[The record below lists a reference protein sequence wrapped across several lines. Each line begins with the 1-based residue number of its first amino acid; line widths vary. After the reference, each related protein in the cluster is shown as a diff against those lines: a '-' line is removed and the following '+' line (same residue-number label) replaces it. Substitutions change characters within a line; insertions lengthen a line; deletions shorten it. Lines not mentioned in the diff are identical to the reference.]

1 MDVLFNVVGIVV
13 YVALGLLALWG
24 AFCAVLVWR
33 RVGQVRFS
41 DEEEQDEFLTELEA
55 SLNQGNFASAAHLCE
70 DDRRALP
77 QLATY
82 AIEHRELG
90 IAKVQRRLWE
100 RFQQDVLADIE
111 HRLSWVATV
120 VKSAPMV
127 GLFGTVLGMMGAFRG
142 IAEGGSDVDPT
153 AMAGNIMLALITT
166 ACGLAIAVPLLI
178 VTNSIVVR
186 IRKMEEL
193 VGIGIGRLTESLK
206 VAFARSK

>member
-1 MDVLFNVVGIVV
+1 MDILFQIVGLMV
-13 YVALGLLALWG
+13 YIALGLLALWG

-33 RVGQVRFS
+33 RVGQVRFA
-41 DEEEQDEFLTELEA
+41 DEEDQDEFIAELDT
-55 SLNQGNFASAAHLCE
+55 HLAPKDFEGAQALCQ

-77 QLATY
+77 QLALFGV
-82 AIEHRELG
+82 ENRELG
-90 IAKVQRRLWE
+90 IRKLQGRIWE

-142 IAEGGSDVDPT
+142 ISEGGADVDPG

-178 VTNSIVVR
+178 VTNAIVVR

-193 VGIGIGRLTESLK
+193 VGIGITRLIELLKAVVGR
-206 VAFARSK
+206 

>member
-1 MDVLFNVVGIVV
+1 MDVLFQIVAIVV
-13 YVALGLLALWG
+13 YIALALLALWG

-33 RVGQVRFS
+33 RVGQVRFADEDEQEEFIAELDGHLKRS
-41 DEEEQDEFLTELEA
+41 DF
-55 SLNQGNFASAAHLCE
+55 QGAVALCE

-77 QLATY
+77 QLAIY
-82 AIEHRELG
+82 AVENRELG
-90 IAKVQRRLWE
+90 IGKLQRRLWE

-142 IAEGGSDVDPT
+142 IAEGGSDVDPG

-193 VGIGIGRLTESLK
+193 VGIGIARLIDSLRAVIGR
-206 VAFARSK
+206 

>member
-13 YVALGLLALWG
+13 YIALALLALWG

-33 RVGQVRFS
+33 RVGQVRF
-41 DEEEQDEFLTELEA
+41 DNEEEQDEFLTELDA
-55 SLNQGNFASAAHLCE
+55 SLGQGNFAGATALCE

-77 QLATY
+77 QLAMF
-82 AIEHRELG
+82 AIDQRDLG
-90 IAKVQRRLWE
+90 IAKLQRRLWE

-142 IAEGGSDVDPT
+142 IAEGGSDVDPG

-178 VTNSIVVR
+178 ATNSIVVR
-186 IRKMEEL
+186 IRKMEDL
-193 VGIGIGRLTESLK
+193 VGLGIGRLIDSLK
-206 VAFARSK
+206 VALARSK

>member
-1 MDVLFNVVGIVV
+1 MEVLFQIVGYVV
-13 YVALGLLALWG
+13 YAALGVLALWG
-24 AFCAVLVWR
+24 AFCAIIVWR
-33 RVGQVRFS
+33 RVGQVRFE
-41 DEEEQDEFLTELEA
+41 DEPEQEEFIQEIDGHLGRKDFGGALA
-55 SLNQGNFASAAHLCE
+55 LCE

-77 QLATY
+77 QLALY
-82 AIEHRELG
+82 GIENRELG
-90 IAKVQRRLWE
+90 IKKLQGRLWE

-127 GLFGTVLGMMGAFRG
+127 GLFGTVLGMMGAFRD
-142 IAEGGSDVDPT
+142 IASASGSDVDPS

-193 VGIGIGRLTESLK
+193 VGIGIGRLIDSLK
-206 VAFARSK
+206 AALSK

>member
-13 YVALGLLALWG
+13 YIALALLALWG

-33 RVGQVRFS
+33 RVGQVRF
-41 DEEEQDEFLTELEA
+41 DNEEEQDEFLTELDA
-55 SLNQGNFASAAHLCE
+55 SLGQGNFAGATALCE

-77 QLATY
+77 QLAMF
-82 AIEHRELG
+82 AIDQRDLG
-90 IAKVQRRLWE
+90 IAKLQRRLWE

-142 IAEGGSDVDPT
+142 IAEGGSDVDPG

-186 IRKMEEL
+186 IRKMEDL
-193 VGIGIGRLTESLK
+193 VGLGIGRLIDSLK
-206 VAFARSK
+206 VALARSK